1 MKNARFLLIVVF
13 LLLSLSAC
21 NQSAEESSP
30 EPDLDLV
37 EFTDEVLEEKVREAI
52 GKPSGDISILEAEA
66 VTMLDL
72 SMEPG
77 VSIPRM
83 KNLSSLK
90 YFTKLTSLNLAWALD
105 DQDLVV
111 DISVLGSLED
121 LEALYLNNN
130 GLDDLGSLAGLTKM
144 KDLKIWG
151 NNISDISA
159 LSQMTMLEDL
169 WMQGNQISD
178 IGVLSNIGSNLVR
191 LYLDDN
197 QIEDISPL
205 NELTKLRSLKLN
217 GNPIVDYSPI
227 KEIYPKLEEKDFDL
241 N

>member
-1 MKNARFLLIVVF
+1 MKNVRFLIIVIF
-13 LLLSLSAC
+13 LSLCLSAC
-21 NQSAEESSP
+21 NQPVEESSP
-30 EPDLDLV
+30 EPNSDLV

-52 GKPSGDISILEAEA
+52 GKPSGDISILEAED

-77 VSIPRM
+77 VSIPRI
-83 KNLSSLK
+83 KNLSSLY

-111 DISVLGSLED
+111 DISVLADLED
-121 LEALYLNNN
+121 LEALYLNSN
-130 GLDDLGSLAGLTKM
+130 GLNDISSLVGLTEM

-178 IGVLSNIGSNLVR
+178 IGVLSSIGSNLVR

-205 NELTKLRSLKLN
+205 KELTKLRSLKLD

>member
-1 MKNARFLLIVVF
+1 MKNVRFLIIVIF
-13 LLLSLSAC
+13 LSLSLSAC
-21 NQSAEESSP
+21 NQPVEESSP
-30 EPDLDLV
+30 EPNSDLV
-37 EFTDEVLEEKVREAI
+37 EFTDEVLGEKVREAI
-52 GKPSGDISILEAEA
+52 GKPSGDISILEAED

-77 VSIPRM
+77 VSIPRI

-111 DISVLGSLED
+111 DISVLADLED
-121 LEALYLNNN
+121 LEALYLNSN
-130 GLDDLGSLAGLTKM
+130 GLDDISSLVGLTEM

-197 QIEDISPL
+197 QIKDISPL
-205 NELTKLRSLKLN
+205 KELTKLRSLKLD

>member
-1 MKNARFLLIVVF
+1 MKNVRFLIIVIF
-13 LLLSLSAC
+13 LSLSLSAC
-21 NQSAEESSP
+21 NQSVEESSP
-30 EPDLDLV
+30 EPNSDLV
-37 EFTDEVLEEKVREAI
+37 EFTDEVLGEKVREAI
-52 GKPSGDISILEAEA
+52 GKPSGDISILEAED

-77 VSIPRM
+77 VSIPRI

-111 DISVLGSLED
+111 DISVLADLED
-121 LEALYLNNN
+121 LEALYLNSN
-130 GLDDLGSLAGLTKM
+130 GLDDISSLAGLTEM

-197 QIEDISPL
+197 QIKDISPL
-205 NELTKLRSLKLN
+205 KELTKLRSLKLE

>member
-1 MKNARFLLIVVF
+1 MKNVRFLIIVIF
-13 LLLSLSAC
+13 LSLSLSAC
-21 NQSAEESSP
+21 NQPVEESSP
-30 EPDLDLV
+30 EPNSDLV

-52 GKPSGDISILEAEA
+52 GKPSGDISILEAED

-77 VSIPRM
+77 VSIPRI

-111 DISVLGSLED
+111 DISVLADLED
-121 LEALYLNNN
+121 LEALYLNSN
-130 GLDDLGSLAGLTKM
+130 GLDDISSLVGLTEM

-197 QIEDISPL
+197 QIKDISPL
-205 NELTKLRSLKLN
+205 KELTKLRSLKLDE
-217 GNPIVDYSPI
+217 NPIEDYSPI

>member
-1 MKNARFLLIVVF
+1 MKNVRFLIIVIF
-13 LLLSLSAC
+13 LSLSLSAC
-21 NQSAEESSP
+21 NQPVEESSP
-30 EPDLDLV
+30 EPNSDLV

-52 GKPSGDISILEAEA
+52 GKPSGDISILEAED

-77 VSIPRM
+77 VSIPRI

-111 DISVLGSLED
+111 DISVLADLED
-121 LEALYLNNN
+121 LEALYLNSN
-130 GLDDLGSLAGLTKM
+130 GLDDISSLVGLTEM

-197 QIEDISPL
+197 QIKDISPL
-205 NELTKLRSLKLN
+205 KELTKLRSLKLD